1 MAKRVVVLGA
11 SFAGLT
17 AAFDIKRLTGDASDV
32 TVVSSR
38 DRFVFVPSLI
48 WVVSGDRNLEDVS
61 FELAPAFQKKNI
73 NFVHAAAQRIDP
85 DEQKVYLAGGS
96 ALPYD
101 FLFIGTGA
109 HLDFDAIP
117 GLGPQ
122 RGFTHS
128 VCTIEHALQ
137 AQKAWSEFLQDPGP
151 IVVGAA
157 QGASCF
163 GAAYEV
169 VLNLEYALRKAG
181 LRDRATVSFFTSE
194 PYLGHFG
201 LGGMDK
207 ASRQIH
213 TFFRRFGI
221 RGIPNV
227 AIEEVSPDAIRLS
240 NGVTLSYKYAVVIP
254 PFLGVEAVRNS
265 PGIGNEA
272 GWVPVNENYQHPR
285 YPNIY
290 AGGVAVAVAP
300 FEETPIPTGVPKT
313 GYMSEVMGRVA
324 GHNIAAQIKGQKPK
338 GALVAEMGAMC
349 ILDAGNTGM
358 VIMLDKIFGKR
369 NLDFMLPGF
378 FIHWGKLLFETYF
391 IWKASTG
398 KTYLP

>member
-17 AAFDIKRLTGDASDV
+17 AAFDVKRLTGDASEV
-32 TVVSSR
+32 TVVSNR

-61 FELAPAFQKKNI
+61 FELAPSFAKKNI
-73 NFVHAAAQRIDP
+73 RFLHAAAERIDP
-85 DEQKVYLAGGS
+85 EKQQVHLANGS
-96 ALPYD
+96 VLDYD
-101 FLFIGTGA
+101 YLFIGTGA
-109 HLDFDAIP
+109 HLNFDAIP
-117 GLGPQ
+117 GLGPES
-122 RGFTHS
+122 GYTHS
-128 VCTIEHALQ
+128 VCTLEHALL
-137 AQKAWSEFLQDPGP
+137 AQEAWRKFLEDPGP

-169 VLNLEYALRKAG
+169 ALNLEYALRKAG
-181 LRDRATVSFFTSE
+181 LRDRVTVSFFTSE

-201 LGGMDK
+201 LGGMEK
-207 ASRQIH
+207 ASKQIH
-213 TFFRRFGI
+213 VFFDRFGI
-221 RGIPNV
+221 QGHANV
-227 AIEEVSPDAIRLS
+227 AIEAVTSDSIRLS
-240 NGVTLSYKYAVVIP
+240 NGVTLPYKYAVVIP
-254 PFLGVEAVRNS
+254 PFLCAQVVRNS

-272 GWVPVNENYQHPR
+272 GWVPVNDNYQHPK

-290 AGGVAVAVAP
+290 AGGVAVAIAP
-300 FEETPIPTGVPKT
+300 PEKTPIPTGVPKT

-324 GHNIAAQIKGQKPK
+324 GHNIAAEIKGQRPH
-338 GALVAEMGAMC
+338 GAVVAEMGAMC

-358 VIMLDKIFGKR
+358 VIVLDKVFGKR
-369 NLDFMLPGF
+369 NFEFMLPGF
-378 FIHWGKLLFETYF
+378 FIHRGKLLFETYF
-391 IWKASTG
+391 IWKASSG